1 MLDIPT
7 VPIVPPGGQLR
18 ILFAEDPAMK
28 MPATCLLLLFAAPLA
43 AADKPYNATFSPKVR
58 QAAAARGPAPNC
70 VTPAAPQCDSGGQ
83 CRGPCPYC
91 KPPCPG
97 EEERAPGQPESAPG
111 MREAG
116 AFVAPPRVGAMRSAV
131 LRRGIEGG
139 AITLPEIRLKLP
151 SIELPCMFHSRS
163 QARMEIESAVAPW
176 ESHGYVPTTSAA
188 ELARQKEGAPE
199 SAPERCSASERA
211 AKESAAAEDYARQL
225 KEYER
230 LLKQCEQQ
238 QNELRE
244 CIRRCLENH
253 PGAGTNGSAPLSNE
267 RAPVQK
273 PHADPQ
279 GEYYP
284 PAPQVDPNARLLPPV
299 YAERPAAFASEQPP
313 ASARPLIIREPQRP
327 SGRITGVRPVG
338 Q

>member
-1 MLDIPT
+1 
-7 VPIVPPGGQLR
+7 
-18 ILFAEDPAMK
+18 MK
-28 MPATCLLLLFAAPLA
+28 MPATCSLLVLLA
-43 AADKPYNATFSPKVR
+43 ALPASAQLPYSTGKLRP
-58 QAAAARGPAPNC
+58 AAATRASAPNC
-70 VTPAAPQCDSGGQ
+70 VTPAGPQCDARGGQ

-91 KPPCPG
+91 KSPCPG
-97 EEERAPGQPESAPG
+97 EEERVPGQPEAAPG
-111 MREAG
+111 MREVG
-116 AFVAPPRVGAMRSAV
+116 AFVAPPRIGATRSAV

-151 SIELPCMFHSRS
+151 SIELPCLFHSRS

-176 ESHGYVPTTSAA
+176 ESHGYVSTLGAG

-199 SAPERCSASERA
+199 RAMERCSASERA

-238 QNELRE
+238 QSELRE

-253 PGAGTNGSAPLSNE
+253 PGAAPHDSAPLGNE
-267 RAPVQK
+267 RSPAQK
-273 PHADPQ
+273 PAAAPQ
-279 GEYYP
+279 GDYYP

-299 YAERPAAFASEQPP
+299 YAERPAAFASEQP
-313 ASARPLIIREPQRP
+313 ASAPRPLIIREPQRP
-327 SGRITGVRPVG
+327 NGRITGVRSMG
-338 Q
+338 RD